1 MKEIIIK
8 INRNE
13 VFDEVSLKTAYTA
26 AKSEDG
32 NGNFD
37 RVATIDADESLLSR
51 FWRDICGFATDHLS
65 YFVKTFSIS
74 SDLFS
79 LTFELSNAF
88 NETETSAITND
99 IIAALATGIT
109 EKWML
114 VASPSHAPEFATQTL
129 SILDR
134 ILSRFCQRRRPTRK
148 NL

>member
-1 MKEIIIK
+1 MKEIVIK

-26 AKSEDG
+26 AKSEDE
-32 NGNFD
+32 NSNFD

-51 FWRDICGFATDHLS
+51 FWRDICGFATDHLRH
-65 YFVKTFSIS
+65 FVKSFSIS

-99 IIAALATGIT
+99 IIAAIASGIT

-114 VASPSHAPEFATQTL
+114 VASPSNAPEFATQTL